1 MFRSAQTKLRPAEAT
16 ILRGSFAHARFPSIT
31 TPSRVCSHASCRQ
44 SRALSTAIRPT
55 SASYTQ
61 LHPQPIFTRRSFAF
75 TSRMASTRTESDAF
89 GEIQVP
95 SDKYWGAQTE
105 RSLENFKINQPQDR
119 MPPPIVRAFGILKGA
134 AATVNMKFGLDPK
147 LGGAIQ
153 QAAAEVASLKLVDH
167 FPLVVWQT
175 GSGTQS
181 NMNANEVIS
190 NRAIEILGGTMGS
203 KKPVHPND
211 HVNMS
216 ASSNDTFPTV
226 MHIAA
231 VLDLE
236 ESLLP
241 ALISLRDALKK
252 KSGQFEK
259 IIKIGRTH
267 LQDATPLTLGQEF
280 SGYVQQLDFGIDRVN
295 SALPRLKMLAQGG
308 TAVGTGI
315 NTFKGFAED
324 IAAEVSKM
332 TGHEFVTAPNKFE
345 ALAAHDA
352 IVEASGQLNTLA
364 TSLFKIAQDIR
375 FLGSGP
381 RCGLGE
387 LKLPENEPGSSIMPG
402 KVNPT
407 QCESLTMV
415 CTQVFGNHAATTF
428 AGSQGNFELNVFK
441 PVMIRNLLHSSRLL
455 ADGMRSF
462 EKNLVEGIEAD
473 EKRITALLNE
483 SLMLVTCLNPIIG
496 YDMASKVAK
505 NAHKKGLTLKESA
518 MELKALSDA
527 DFDKHVRP
535 ELMIAPKEKK

>member
-1 MFRSAQTKLRPAEAT
+1 MFTSARVQLRAAEAGCMRS
-16 ILRGSFAHARFPSIT
+16 LAHARANPSML
-31 TPSRVCSHASCRQ
+31 
-44 SRALSTAIRPT
+44 RATRPLSTVTRQTAKHTALAAQRRLF
-55 SASYTQ
+55 SASPT
-61 LHPQPIFTRRSFAF
+61 
-75 TSRMASTRTESDAF
+75 MASTRTESDAF
-89 GEIQVP
+89 GEVQVP

-147 LGGAIQ
+147 LGKAIQ
-153 QAAAEVASLKLVDH
+153 QAAEEVASLQLLDH

-241 ALISLRDALKK
+241 ALTSLRDALRK
-252 KSGQFEK
+252 KSEQWEK
-259 IIKIGRTH
+259 LIKIGRTH

-280 SGYVQQLDFGIDRVN
+280 SGYVTQLDYGIERVK
-295 SALPRLKMLAQGG
+295 SSLPRLRMLAQGG

-324 IAAEVSKM
+324 IASEVSKM
-332 TGHEFVTAPNKFE
+332 TGHDFITAPNKFE

-352 IVEASGQLNTLA
+352 IVEAHGQLNTLA
-364 TSLFKIAQDIR
+364 ASLFKIAQDIR

-415 CTQVFGNHAATTF
+415 CTQVFGNQAATTF

-455 ADGMRSF
+455 ADAMRSF
-462 EKNLVEGIEAD
+462 EKNLVEGLEAD
-473 EKRITALLNE
+473 EKRIGSLLTE
-483 SLMLVTCLNPIIG
+483 SLMLVTCLNPVIG
-496 YDMASKVAK
+496 YDAASKTAK
-505 NAHKKGLTLKESA
+505 HAHKNGLTLKEAA
-518 MELKALSDA
+518 MELKVISSE

-535 ELMIAPKEKK
+535 ELMIAPKEAKL